1 MRHGRLIGGMMLGV
15 MLACGPDAR
24 AVERH
29 TEHTWR
35 LADGEAQPAAS
46 LEDAGWLAGSWDGEC
61 FDQRCEEVWNPPSAG
76 TMVGFYKLYGDEGV
90 RFYELMVL
98 VVENGS
104 LIMKIKH
111 FNADFSAWEDKAEF
125 VSFPLVK
132 VEPEALHFR
141 GLSFYRR
148 GADDIDIW
156 IALKRDDELR
166 EHHLTY
172 RRAGTD

>member
-1 MRHGRLIGGMMLGV
+1 MRHSRLIGGMTLGIV
-15 MLACGPDAR
+15 LAFGPDAR
-24 AVERH
+24 AAERH

-35 LADGEAQPAAS
+35 LADGEAQPAAA
-46 LEDAGWLAGSWDGEC
+46 LEDAGWLVGSWDGEC
-61 FDQRCEEVWNPPSAG
+61 FGERCEEVWNPPSAG
-76 TMVGFYKLYGDEGV
+76 TMAGLYKLYGDDGV

-98 VVENGS
+98 TVENRS

-111 FNADFSAWEDKAEF
+111 FNADFSAWEDKADF

-132 VEPEALHFR
+132 IEPEALHFQ
-141 GLSFYRR
+141 GLSFYGR

-166 EHHLTY
+166 EHHLNY
-172 RRAGTD
+172 RRVGTD